1 MSRCYT
7 WLTVNWVTEF
17 MGDPRTDLQN
27 KIRGAI
33 PISEAMQFS
42 IEELGPLSIMV
53 RAPLAPNVNI
63 HGTGFAGSIYS
74 IAVLAG
80 WGLSMHIMDQL
91 DMNGELVVS
100 RAEIKYRAPVTGSIE
115 CRAVV
120 GDAESREFQDN
131 FNDTGKGRLSLT
143 IEVGDAP
150 QAVLSGTFYAV
161 AKS

>member
-1 MSRCYT
+1 MAH
-7 WLTVNWVTEF
+7 
-17 MGDPRTDLQN
+17 PRTDLQN
-27 KIRGAI
+27 KIRSAI

-42 IEELGPLSIMV
+42 IEELSPHSIMV

-80 WGLSMHIMDQL
+80 WGLSTHIMNL
-91 DMNGELVVS
+91 LGMEGELVVS
-100 RAEIKYRAPVTGSIE
+100 KAEIKYRAPVTGPIE
-115 CRAVV
+115 CRTVTSE
-120 GDAESREFQDN
+120 AECREFQHN
-131 FNDTGKGRLSLT
+131 FNSSGKGRLSLT

>member
-1 MSRCYT
+1 MA
-7 WLTVNWVTEF
+7 
-17 MGDPRTDLQN
+17 DPRTDLQN
-27 KIRGAI
+27 KIRSAI
-33 PISEAMQFS
+33 PISEVMQFS

-53 RAPLAPNVNI
+53 SAPLAPNVNI

-80 WGLSMHIMDQL
+80 WGLSTHIMDL
-91 DMNGELVVS
+91 LEMDGELVVS
-100 RAEIKYRAPVTGSIE
+100 NAEIKYRAPVTGPIE
-115 CRAVV
+115 CRAVASE
-120 GDAESREFQDN
+120 AERREFEDN

-150 QAVLSGTFYAV
+150 QAVLLGTFYAV

>member
-1 MSRCYT
+1 
-7 WLTVNWVTEF
+7 
-17 MGDPRTDLQN
+17 MGDPRKDLQN
-27 KIRGAI
+27 KIRSAI

-42 IEELGPLSIMV
+42 IVELGPHSIMV

-80 WGLSMHIMDQL
+80 WGLSTHIMDQL
-91 DMNGELVVS
+91 GMDGELVVS
-100 RAEIKYRAPVTGSIE
+100 KAEIKYRAPVTGPIE

-120 GDAESREFQDN
+120 SDAERREFQDN

-143 IEVGDAP
+143 IQVGDAP
-150 QAVLSGTFYAV
+150 QAVLLGTFYAV
-161 AKS
+161 VKS

>member
-1 MSRCYT
+1 
-7 WLTVNWVTEF
+7 

-27 KIRGAI
+27 KIRSAI
-33 PISEAMQFS
+33 PISEAMQFT
-42 IEELGPLSIMV
+42 IAELGQLSIMV

-80 WGLSMHIMDQL
+80 WGLSTHIMEQL
-91 DMNGELVVS
+91 GMDGELVVS
-100 RAEIKYRAPVTGSIE
+100 KAEIKYRAPVTDSIE
-115 CRAVV
+115 CRAVTN
-120 GDAESREFQDN
+120 EEECRQFQHN
-131 FNDTGKGRLSLT
+131 FNNTGKGRLSLT

-150 QAVLSGTFYAV
+150 QAVLLGTFYAV

>member
-1 MSRCYT
+1 
-7 WLTVNWVTEF
+7 

-27 KIRGAI
+27 KIRSAI

-42 IEELGPLSIMV
+42 IAELGPHSITV

-80 WGLSMHIMDQL
+80 WGLSTHIMNQL
-91 DMNGELVVS
+91 GMDGELVVS
-100 RAEIKYRAPVTGSIE
+100 RAEIKYRAPVTGPIE

-120 GDAESREFQDN
+120 SDAERREFQDN

-150 QAVLSGTFYAV
+150 QAVLLGTFYAV